1 MRVSRL
7 WPAVGEEGEEGE
19 DESERVS
26 VAEQHLALITDTV
39 GSYSLLTEP
48 LRADSGHVLLPRG
61 PLPLATELSFASGI
75 FLSARIP
82 QSRGVP
88 VPRTRRRV
96 RAFLLVVFG
105 LSRVSFLGRLFY
117 LFLIF
122 MFTSSRCLH
131 FLFVLHGRGFISP
144 IFL

>member
-82 QSRGVP
+82 
-88 VPRTRRRV
+88 RTRRRV

-117 LFLIF
+117 LFLIYLFLIF